1 MASLMSLRTAC
12 RLSLVGFGVA
22 ALARPLQ
29 TSVAVAAV
37 SLLALLA
44 SPAAYTQAAS
54 GAPSPAAPA
63 GGQPAGQIVFGSPL
77 SCPAAPLGQADAV
90 LSSMNQVGAKPTRLN
105 IAQARAAMATSGN
118 AVSAPTQP
126 EATAAR
132 ATQVSWLI
140 LGGHVVAAK
149 MLNDAS
155 ADLPGYSAFGDAVEA
170 HLTAVTQPVQSND
183 NLAAELGATKEAP
196 APGDLMAA
204 SASLNEVIQ
213 RASTAR
219 VAMGAL
225 YREPAVRFYLLS
237 QGFRDA
243 VGALASR
250 HGVCALKLSPGEV
263 DKLNVSSRY
272 MAMPSA
278 RPAR

>member
-1 MASLMSLRTAC
+1 MASLMAFRTVN
-12 RLSLVGFGVA
+12 RPSLVRFGVA

-37 SLLALLA
+37 SLLTLLA
-44 SPAAYTQAAS
+44 SPAAHTQSASGASSAAAS
-54 GAPSPAAPA
+54 GA
-63 GGQPAGQIVFGSPL
+63 GQPVSQIVFGSPL

-90 LSSMNQVGAKPTRLN
+90 LSAMSQVGAKPTRLN
-105 IAQARAAMATSGN
+105 IAQARASMATSGN
-118 AVSAPTQP
+118 AVSAPARP

-149 MLNDAS
+149 MLNDVS
-155 ADLPGYSAFGDAVEA
+155 ADLPGYSAFGAAVEA

-183 NLAAELGATKEAP
+183 NLAAELGAAKEAP

-237 QGFRDA
+237 QGFRDT

-263 DKLNVSSRY
+263 DKLNVSARY

-278 RPAR
+278 RPVR